1 MSQAEYLLH
10 LSETVASFRIE
21 DLLNRPG
28 ESPEDVPVVVA
39 LGLHPA
45 SFLEVL
51 NERGL
56 VEVGPVLEPDL
67 VPLLL
72 LRLGECA
79 ESIASILV
87 EALIITVGEHV

>member
-28 ESPEDVPVVVA
+28 ESPEDIPVVVA

-56 VEVGPVLEPDL
+56 VEVAPVLDPDL

-72 LRLGECA
+72 RRLWDGSERRF
-79 ESIASILV
+79 LV
-87 EALIITVGEHV
+87 CDRIVIVS